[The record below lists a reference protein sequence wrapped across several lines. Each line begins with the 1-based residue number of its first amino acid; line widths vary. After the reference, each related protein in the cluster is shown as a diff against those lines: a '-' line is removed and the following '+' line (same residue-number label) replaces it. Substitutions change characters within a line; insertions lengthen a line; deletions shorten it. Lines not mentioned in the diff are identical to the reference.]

1 MAPERRQQAGGR
13 GRRGIGIVPVLMAV
27 VSALLL
33 GGLIVYV
40 FFVSSK
46 PAPPAMLTQEAK
58 EYVRNLGLS
67 EVRMNAKENMMNSML
82 VEIEGKITN
91 KGERALRLVE
101 INCVFYDS
109 YGQAV
114 HRERVPIVRQ
124 KAGPLKPSETRAFRL
139 AFDSLPPGWNQAMP
153 QLVIANIDFEGQS

>member
-1 MAPERRQQAGGR
+1 M
-13 GRRGIGIVPVLMAV
+13 V
-27 VSALLL
+27 VVTALLL
-33 GGLIVYV
+33 SGLIVYV
-40 FFVSSK
+40 VFVSPQ
-46 PAPPAMLTQEAK
+46 PAPPAALTQEAK

-67 EVRMNAKENMMNSML
+67 QVKMNAKESMMNSML

-91 KGERALRLVE
+91 KGGRALRLVE
-101 INCVFYDS
+101 INCVFYDA

-124 KAGPLKPSETRAFRL
+124 KASPLKPSETRPFRL
-139 AFDSLPPGWNQAMP
+139 AFDALPSAWNQAMP